1 MTGKHQNVNSDLS
14 LLQRSTAW
22 LGKQP
27 ALPAVRGA
35 LNAIVARAASGELP
49 DDADCRDTCD
59 ALTEYYVDRGGDLAD
74 LSTLPD
80 PGIPQAF
87 PGQTT
92 GSITT
97 AGPDY
102 GALYPDVPTAAPL
115 SKEEKRTRLQA
126 LRAQITRPGG
136 F

>member
-1 MTGKHQNVNSDLS
+1 MTGNHQNVNSDLS

-27 ALPAVRGA
+27 TLPAVRGA
-35 LNAIVARAASGELP
+35 LNAIVARAVRGELA

-59 ALTEYYVDRGGDLAD
+59 ALTEHYVDRGGDLSD
-74 LSTLPD
+74 LSMLPE

-87 PGQTT
+87 AGQTT
-92 GSITT
+92 GSIAT
-97 AGPDY
+97 AAPDY
-102 GALYPDVPTAAPL
+102 GALYPDSPAAAPL